1 MKEYVIDAENMDEKE
16 LNRTIKEQAISHDK
30 IIINNPESRH
40 NICAG
45 LTEDVE
51 IEING
56 SAGYFVGTMVNGPR
70 IHINGNA
77 GWFAGDNM
85 TEGELVIEGTAGDG
99 AGQGIYGGTVLV
111 KGSTG
116 SRTGEI
122 MKGGTVIIGGNSGF
136 MTGLL
141 MMGGKLIILG
151 DVTDD
156 VGESIMRGSI
166 YVLGEVKSLGKN
178 AVMQEAAPEDQNE
191 LREILTEYDFELS
204 DADYKNFKKIVNI
217 Q

>member
-1 MKEYVIDAENMDEKE
+1 MKEYVIDAKDMNEKE
-16 LNRTIKEQAISHDK
+16 LNRAIKEKATSFDK
-30 IIINNPESRH
+30 LIIDNPDSRH

-56 SAGYFVGTMVNGPR
+56 SAGYFVGTMAHGPR

-85 TEGELVIEGTAGDG
+85 TDGELVIEGTAGDG

-111 KGSTG
+111 KGSVG

-151 DVTDD
+151 DVTED
-156 VGESIMRGSI
+156 VGESIMRGTI
-166 YVLGEVKSLGKN
+166 FVLGQVKSLGKN
-178 AVMQEAAPEDQNE
+178 AVMEDATAEDLKE
-191 LREILTEYDFELS
+191 LKETLTEYGFELS
-204 DADYKNFKKIVNI
+204 DNDYVNFKKIVNM
-217 Q
+217 